1 MSKDLKNSKYWVN
14 KLDLESHI
22 EGGYFKRVYESS
34 ERIHISQLPEY
45 FSNTNENKKT
55 SLEYR
60 YLCTAIYYL
69 LEKGQVSK
77 FHRIKSDETWHFYA
91 GNSLN
96 IYTIQDG
103 KIITNKL
110 GNNLEEGENFQ
121 ITVPKNTWFAAEP
134 LGDYTLVGCTVSPG
148 FEYVDF
154 KMATL
159 EDLKNSIDEV
169 NLSNLN
175 DETLLKFV
183 SFDCKK

>member
-1 MSKDLKNSKYWVN
+1 MSNDLKNSKYWVD
-14 KLDLESHI
+14 KLDLEPHI
-22 EGGYFKRVYESS
+22 EGGYFKRIYQSS
-34 ERIHISQLPEY
+34 ECIHITQLPDY
-45 FSNTNENKKT
+45 FSNDNEKT
-55 SLEYR
+55 DLEYR

-96 IYTIQDG
+96 IYTIQNG
-103 KIITNKL
+103 KIVTNKL
-110 GNNLEEGENFQ
+110 GNNLEKGENFQ

-159 EDLKNSIDEV
+159 QDLKNSIDEV
-169 NLSNLN
+169 NLSELTE
-175 DETLLKFV
+175 ETFLKFV
-183 SFDCKK
+183 STDSKE